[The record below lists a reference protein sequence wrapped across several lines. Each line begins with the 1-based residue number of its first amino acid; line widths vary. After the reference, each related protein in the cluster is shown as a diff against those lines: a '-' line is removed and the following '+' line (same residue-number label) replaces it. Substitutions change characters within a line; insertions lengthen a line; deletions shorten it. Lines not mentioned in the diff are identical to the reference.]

1 MKNLLVIFIL
11 FFNVLYIFSNE
22 KSNNNFLVLK
32 YADPV
37 ITNNTISF
45 DGVNTFIGSTPSGGN
60 GVYIYSWEILVGQSG
75 TGNQPYPGN
84 SKNLTIPSSM
94 VTLNNPNGFYFR
106 RIITS
111 GDQISYSNWVEPI
124 ASELTNNTVLFNG
137 TNTLVGSN
145 PSGGNGVYTYQ
156 WESLV
161 LSVGDPTSISGNTKS
176 LTLNAAQISAANN
189 LGIYFRRIVTSGDQT
204 SYSNWAGPS
213 YDPDED
219 GIDYWVDNCPN
230 TANPNQLD
238 SDGDGVG
245 DACDNC
251 PYVSN
256 SNQLD
261 MDGDGIGDICD
272 SDIDGDGVPNNS
284 DMCIHTYGNSSNFGC
299 PGNPDLTIN
308 EELSKQ
314 YSDCYSCNSYFDE
327 IVNRPTIYRYGG
339 NITLN
344 PLVIKNIGNGNV
356 SVPYGPILIK
366 FYLSTDQNLDLQNL
380 NQGNGSDIGF
390 GNRSVDIS
398 VGIAAGGNYNASVSI
413 EGSDIG
419 NRVPYGNYYLVIVID
434 SENALGNSEVNKNNN
449 TYYLPVTYTGTL
461 PAKMAMTKA
470 KDITPEILEDNST
483 ELYSIKIYNFQGQK
497 VLYQDV
503 STKEEEN
510 ELIKSLKSGLYII
523 KSKDKTYKLSVK

>member
-11 FFNVLYIFSNE
+11 FFNVLYIFSKE
-22 KSNNNFLVLK
+22 KSNNNFLVLE

-45 DGVNTFIGSTPSGGN
+45 DGVNTFIGSNPSGGN
-60 GVYIYSWEILVGQSG
+60 GVYIYGWEIWITQAG
-75 TGNQPYPGN
+75 TGNQSYSGN

-94 VTLNNPNGFYFR
+94 VTLNNPSGIYFR

-111 GDQISYSNWVEPI
+111 GDQISYSNWVAPI
-124 ASELTNNTVLFNG
+124 GSELINNTVFFNG
-137 TNTLVGSN
+137 INTIVGST
-145 PSGGNGVYTYQ
+145 PSGGNGTYSYS
-156 WESLV
+156 WESAV
-161 LSVGDPTSISGNTKS
+161 VSIGETNTFTGNMS
-176 LTLNAAQISAANN
+176 LTLNAAQVSAAIN
-189 LGIYFRRIVTSGDQT
+189 LGIYYRRIVTSGGQVST
-204 SYSNWAGPS
+204 SNWAGPG
-213 YDPDED
+213 YDPDGD
-219 GIDYWVDNCPN
+219 GIDYLIDNCPN
-230 TANPNQLD
+230 TANTNQLD

-251 PYVSN
+251 PYISN

-272 SDIDGDGVPNNS
+272 NDIDGDGVPNNS
-284 DMCIHTYGNSSNFGC
+284 DMCLYVYGNSSNFGC

-314 YSDCYSCNSYFDE
+314 YSDCYSCNGYFDD
-327 IVNRPTIYRYGG
+327 IINRPTIYRYGG

-356 SVPYGPILIK
+356 SVPYGPIQVK
-366 FYLSTDQNLDLQNL
+366 FYLSSDQNLDLQNL
-380 NQGNGSDIGF
+380 NQGNGNDIGF
-390 GNRSVDIS
+390 GNRTVDINT
-398 VGIAAGGNYNASVSI
+398 GIIAGGNYNTGVSI

-419 NRVPYGNYYLVIVID
+419 DRVPYGNYYLVIVID

-461 PAKMAMTKA
+461 PAKMAMTKV